1 MENTEQD
8 SGMSFERAE
17 NLLEQKQIDRSPK
30 KKKSK
35 RTKLVLIC
43 ILAVVLIGLVINA
56 FSEVEKMGNPTA
68 PIEEQIE
75 DVEIHFYLIT
85 FKLDVFFSE
94 NGHYPASLKDEI
106 EDEGVDYFLNPDGS
120 YTLQYVL
127 RDTVL
132 TYCSTED
139 RNRLLNEEFL
149 REVVGEVVGEEDI
162 SL

>member
-1 MENTEQD
+1 MENTKQD

-94 NGHYPASLKDEI
+94 NGHYPTSLKDEI

-149 REVVGEVVGEEDI
+149 REVVGEEDI